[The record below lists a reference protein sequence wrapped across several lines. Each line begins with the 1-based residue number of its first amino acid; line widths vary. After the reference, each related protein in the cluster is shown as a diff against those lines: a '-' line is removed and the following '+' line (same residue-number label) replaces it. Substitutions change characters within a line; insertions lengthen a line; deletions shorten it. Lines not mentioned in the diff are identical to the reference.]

1 MAEEFA
7 KAAFYGLALA
17 FQYNPITALVGA
29 TIAAALLAPRDRV
42 MERRIWAVSTLVIFW
57 LVGDGLRVLARTRD
71 VYDGFALAATASGS
85 VAVDYTAIV
94 VWAVAELLIGYA
106 LPTWAGAFV
115 GRRVTHG
122 TGWLAAASIAI
133 AASLALTTLV
143 ALAAG

>member
-1 MAEEFA
+1 MAQEFA
-7 KAAFYGLALA
+7 RAVFYGLELA
-17 FQYNPITALVGA
+17 FQYNPLAALVGA

-42 MERRIWAVSTLVIFW
+42 MERRIWAASALVIAW
-57 LVGDGLRVLARTRD
+57 LVGDGLRVIARSRD
-71 VYDGFALAATASGS
+71 VYDGHTLAASAGGS
-85 VAVDYTAIV
+85 VALDYTAIV
-94 VWAVAELLIGYA
+94 AWAVVGLLVGYA

-143 ALAAG
+143 ALTAG